1 MSLEKEE
8 LPSTG
13 PLGAQQ
19 LRFIEEYI
27 EDPSSVG
34 AAARRAGYMST
45 YAQQIGKRIL
55 RDPRAQ
61 KIMDMAKDRAVKR
74 LGLTTERVLQELAK
88 IAFANPGS
96 LIKTDAEGDEYID
109 SGILTGNS
117 SQPVEVSVSSIKG
130 SRGKVT
136 NVQYRTVK
144 ISDKTAALQL
154 LGKQLGMFKD
164 QVEVTNKLSL
174 LEMIEQSFK
183 TPAAIADE
191 SNIIEGEV
199 VENNEDN
206 QSDETEESVIV

>member
-1 MSLEKEE
+1 MSEEE

-13 PLGAQQ
+13 PLSAQQ
-19 LRFIEEYI
+19 IRFIEEYTI
-27 EDPSSVG
+27 DPSSVG
-34 AAARRAGYMST
+34 AAARRAGYSGT
-45 YAQQIGKRIL
+45 YAQQIGKKIL

-61 KIMDMAKDRAVKR
+61 KLIEKSKEVAVKR
-74 LGLTTERVLQELAK
+74 LGLTTERVLQELCK

-109 SGILTGNS
+109 TGILNSNS

-144 ISDKTAALQL
+144 ISDKTAALHL
-154 LGKQLGMFKD
+154 LGKQLNMFKD

-174 LEMIEQSFK
+174 LEMIEQSLSPS
-183 TPAAIADE
+183 TPQIKDE

-199 VENNEDN
+199 VE
-206 QSDETEESVIV
+206 TEKEVPLS